1 MRETPARLRYSL
13 ERKESSAAVS
23 NVSEKEAR
31 QVAESA
37 REQGWE
43 KPSFGKE
50 LFLGN
55 LRLDL
60 IHPQPKHD
68 PAAVEKGEA
77 FLARLREFL
86 VNRSTRSRSSARRSS
101 PTPWSTGSRSSARWA

>member
-1 MRETPARLRYSL
+1 MA
-13 ERKESSAAVS
+13 S

-60 IHPQPKHD
+60 IHPQPKLD
-68 PAAVEKGEA
+68 PAAVEKGEGRSRR
-77 FLARLREFL
+77 ARRSSRACASSSSS
-86 VNRSTRSRSSARRSS
+86 RSTRSRSSATRRS
-101 PTPWSTGSRSSARWA
+101 PTRWSTGSRSSARSA